1 MNTNELLRAINDAT
15 GFTRVAGVEILT
27 VETGRVRLRMP
38 RNPGLLQFHGQ
49 FHGGAI
55 AGLADHAAGA
65 AASTTLPEGRIAVT
79 VDLHVNFVAA
89 ADGEAIIADARA
101 VSTGKTICVASVEV
115 SNEGGSAGPC
125 AVALV
130 TLKSVAAPPVAPP
143 PAATAQPTRP

>member
-1 MNTNELLRAINDAT
+1 MITDELLRAVNDAT
-15 GFTRVAGVEILT
+15 GFTRAAGVEILS
-27 VETGRVRLRMP
+27 VETGHVRLRMP
-38 RNPGLLQFHGQ
+38 KQPALLQFHGQ

-79 VDLHVNFVAA
+79 VDLHVNFIAA

-101 VSTGKTICVASVEV
+101 ISTGKTICVASVEV
-115 SNEGGSAGPC
+115 SNEGGSGGPC

-130 TLKSVAAPPVAPP
+130 TLKAVAAPPVAATRGTPEPP
-143 PAATAQPTRP
+143 QHP